1 MPLGG
6 RLVKGFAQ
14 QLDAHLERESGNQGT
29 TIRLILLRE
38 ERLQARANSSK
49 SFNPDAAWEDQRG
62 RGIRVA
68 ASSSQPQ
75 VE

>member
-1 MPLGG
+1 LTVTDDGQGVDTRRANSGLGG

-38 ERLQARANSSK
+38 ERLQA
-49 SFNPDAAWEDQRG
+49 
-62 RGIRVA
+62 
-68 ASSSQPQ
+68 
-75 VE
+75 